1 MSTDQTELTQLLNA
15 AIASANPDPLRNPL
29 GVYWGDPDS
38 FASGTRRAG
47 EVRRHTLHRDPITSL
62 ELEGHLQGYGLL
74 MRQQNDGFGPEIWRS
89 RSKVSVLPATLWH
102 NDIAP
107 PGQLF
112 PWLDSRTYPVQT
124 VFDPFTA
131 THWQYFPTLVAT
143 YAVGELNR
151 FYPQSQQL
159 NLPSWQRGIFY
170 PHDANASDFR
180 AAPVFRGYRSDG
192 KGGWRPKGGD
202 QAQPLRWSLPNA
214 TAAFTAKRAG
224 RHLSKPVFS
233 QRDWSAGQFGQGNP
247 YANPPHGRRT
257 AANRN
262 GWLGGGAGLH
272 TNARL
277 AYTKAD
283 LRHNRQFLQHN
294 GGLQRWQR
302 YAGTYNWPRWPA
314 FSNNRSFPG
323 LRDPSRFR
331 VDSYF
336 AQGSH
341 FDPELL
347 HPSWR
352 RWLGEINPALAGEDR
367 SFAPWAERFVR
378 QLDQIV
384 GPTEESRD
392 WGWQW
397 FVDWGIAWLNNIP
410 DMIRLQNQLW
420 QRRADWK
427 PQRDPF
433 GIGLQVSDPQ
443 RQLEYDRTYWGW
455 NEIPMD
461 ADVITGEPLAFT
473 LALPT
478 GYESFA
484 QLFDAADDSGP
495 RIRAE
500 VYDAI
505 NQQVDWY
512 ADPANAKGFH
522 LGSNQIALARQRS
535 SDGGRTYQREFF
547 AESFSTDR
555 YRFQC
560 QPFTANGT
568 FAGEGWLTVT
578 AIEPSPS

>member
-1 MSTDQTELTQLLNA
+1 MSTDQTELTRLLNA
-15 AIASANPDPLRNPL
+15 AIASANPDPLTNPL
-29 GVYWGDPDS
+29 GVYWGQP
-38 FASGTRRAG
+38 ASYSSGRRQSGPNESWTVFRNAG
-47 EVRRHTLHRDPITSL
+47 STVQLNGSL
-62 ELEGHLQGYGLL
+62 EGYGLL
-74 MRQQNDGFGPEIWRS
+74 MRQQNDGFGPDIWRS
-89 RSKVSVLPATLWH
+89 KPNVSVLPATLWH

-112 PWLDSRTYPVQT
+112 PWLDGSTYPVET
-124 VFDPFTA
+124 VFDPYSA

-143 YAVGELNR
+143 YPVGERNR
-151 FYPQSQQL
+151 FFPESERL
-159 NLPSWQRGIFY
+159 NLPEWDRGIFY

-180 AAPVFRGYRSDG
+180 AAPVFRGYVSDSRG
-192 KGGWRPKGGD
+192 RWRPKGGD
-202 QAQPLRWSLPNA
+202 QARPLRWSLPNA
-214 TAAFTAKRAG
+214 TAPFQNKRTG

-233 QRDWSAGQFGQGNP
+233 RHDWSAGQFAQGNP
-247 YANPPHGRRT
+247 YANPPQGRRT
-257 AANRN
+257 RANPQ

-272 TNARL
+272 TNSRL
-277 AYTKAD
+277 AYTQAD
-283 LRHNRQFLQHN
+283 LNRTERFLERN
-294 GGLQRWQR
+294 GGLQRWRR
-302 YAGTYNWPRWPA
+302 YAGTYNWPQWPA

-323 LRDPSRFR
+323 LSDPTRFQ

-336 AQGSH
+336 AKGSH

-352 RWLGEINPALAGEDR
+352 RWLGEINPELAGDDR
-367 SFAPWAERFVR
+367 SFSLWAERFVQ

-384 GPTEESRD
+384 GPTEESRQ

-461 ADVITGEPLAFT
+461 ADVITGVPLAFT

-478 GYESFA
+478 GYQSF
-484 QLFDAADDSGP
+484 QELFDAADDFGP
-495 RIRAE
+495 RILSE

-505 NQQVDWY
+505 NTQIDWY
-512 ADPANAKGFH
+512 ADPANAKGFS
-522 LGSNQIALARQRS
+522 LGSNQIALARQLS
-535 SDGGRTYQREFF
+535 SDGGRSYRREFF

-555 YRFQC
+555 YRFSF
-560 QPFTANGT
+560 QPFTADGDYSS
-568 FAGEGWLTVT
+568 EGWLTVT
-578 AIEPSPS
+578 AIQPAAA